1 MSFHDP
7 MSELVTKIKNATRAR
22 HESVQIPY
30 SGLKAS
36 VLRVMAKEGFISGV
50 EAVGEGARKAL
61 VVQLKYTADR
71 LPLISEIRQVSKP
84 GMKVFATIRE
94 IRPLKQGAGMAIL
107 STSRGVLKDM
117 DAKRTGVGGEVLCTM
132 W

>member
-7 MSELVTKIKNATRAR
+7 MAELVTKVKNATRAR
-22 HESVQIPY
+22 HESVQVAY

-36 VLRVMAKEGFISGV
+36 VLRVLAAEGFIAGV

-61 VVQLKYTADR
+61 VIQLKYTSDR

-84 GMKVFATIRE
+84 GKKVFQTIRE

-107 STSRGVLKDM
+107 STSRGVLKDI
-117 DAKRTGVGGEVLCTM
+117 DAKRTGVGGEVLCTV

>member
-36 VLRVMAKEGFISGV
+36 VLRVMSEEGFIAGV
-50 EAVGEGARKAL
+50 EAVGEGPRKAL
-61 VVQLKYTADR
+61 VVQLKYTVDR